1 MGLFDRFEGL
11 RTAHGH
17 IKACGADPFGVKMD
31 KIVSATEAVI
41 EGRPTIL
48 CGSNNY
54 LGLTFDAESVAAAQ
68 QSLEEYGTGTT
79 GSRIANGSYA
89 DHAALERDLADFYG
103 MQHCMVFTTGYQANL
118 GAISTLAGPG
128 DYLLVD
134 ADSHASI
141 YDACRLG
148 HATVIRFKHNDPADL
163 DKRLARLAKEPG
175 NKLVVVEGIYSMLG
189 DHAPLKEFVAVK
201 KKHGAYLLVDE
212 AHSMGVMGKT
222 GRGVIEHDGVDDEV
236 DFVTGTFSK
245 SMGAIG
251 GFLVS
256 NHPEFDILR
265 VACRPYM
272 FTASLPPSIVASV
285 RPSLARLKAEPQLM
299 TKLWHNVD
307 TLYDG
312 LAEAGFRLGR
322 QRGPVVAVHINN
334 PELAAMAWHGLLS
347 RGVYVNLA
355 LPPATPSGT
364 ALLRCSV
371 CAAHSTD
378 QLKQV
383 AAVLSEVGRQLGII
397 PAQAGAV
404 EVKAAA
410 E

>member
-285 RPSLARLKAEPQLM
+285 RASLARLKAEPQLM

>member
-1 MGLFDRFEGL
+1 MGLFDRFEAL

-31 KIVSATEAVI
+31 RIVSATEAVI

-54 LGLTFDAESVAAAQ
+54 LGLTFDGESVAAAQ
-68 QSLEEYGTGTT
+68 RSLDEYGTGTT

-89 DHAALERDLADFYG
+89 DHGALERDLADFYG
-103 MQHCMVFTTGYQANL
+103 KQHCMVFTTGYQANL

-222 GRGVIEHDGVDDEV
+222 GRGVLEHDGVDDDV

-272 FTASLPPSIVASV
+272 FTASLPPAIVASV
-285 RPSLARLKAEPQLM
+285 RASLARLRAEPQLM
-299 TKLWHNVD
+299 TRLWHNVD

-312 LAEAGFRLGR
+312 LQAMGFRLGK
-322 QRGPVVAVHINN
+322 QRGPVVAVHINS

-347 RGVYVNLA
+347 HGVYVNLA

-371 CAAHSTD
+371 CAAHSTE
-378 QLKQV
+378 QLQQV
-383 AAVLSEVGRQLGII
+383 VSVLTEVGRQLGII
-397 PAQAGAV
+397 PADAGEASV
-404 EVKAAA
+404 RAAA

>member
-11 RTAHGH
+11 RAAHGQ
-17 IKACGADPFGVKMD
+17 IKACGADPFGTKMD
-31 KIVSATEAVI
+31 RIISATEAVI

-68 QSLEEYGTGTT
+68 RSLDEYGTGTT

-89 DHAALERDLADFYG
+89 DHGALERDLADFYG
-103 MQHCMVFTTGYQANL
+103 KEHCMVFTTGYQANL

-222 GRGVIEHDGVDDEV
+222 GRGLLEHDGVDEDV

-251 GFLVS
+251 GFLIS
-256 NHPEFDILR
+256 NHPDFDILR

-272 FTASLPPSIVASV
+272 FTASLPPAIVASV
-285 RPSLARLKAEPQLM
+285 RASLARLKAEPQLM
-299 TKLWHNVD
+299 TKLWRNVD

-312 LAEAGFRLGR
+312 LEAAGFKLGK

-397 PAQAGAV
+397 PAEAGADQ
-404 EVKAAA
+404 VKAAA

>member
-1 MGLFDRFEGL
+1 MGLFDRFKGL
-11 RTAHGH
+11 REAHGH

-31 KIVSATEAVI
+31 RILSATEAVI
-41 EGRPTIL
+41 EGRTTIL
-48 CGSNNY
+48 CGTNNY
-54 LGLTFDAESVAAAQ
+54 LGLTFDADCVAAAQ
-68 QSLEEYGTGTT
+68 QSLAEFGTGTT
-79 GSRIANGSYA
+79 GSRIANGSYNG
-89 DHAALERDLADFYG
+89 HKALEQDLADFYG

-118 GAISTLAGPG
+118 GAISTLVGQG
-128 DYLLVD
+128 DFLVID

-141 YDACRLG
+141 YDAARLG

-189 DHAPLKEFVAVK
+189 DHAPLKEFVEVK

-222 GRGVIEHDGVDDEV
+222 GRGVIEHDGVEDEV

-265 VACRPYM
+265 VASRPYM
-272 FTASLPPSIVASV
+272 FTASLPPAIIASV
-285 RPSLARLKAEPQLM
+285 RASLARLKAEPQLM

-312 LAEAGFRLGR
+312 LQEAGFRLGK
-322 QRGPVVAVHINN
+322 QRGPVVAVHINS

-383 AAVLSEVGRQLGII
+383 AEVLSEVGRQLGII
-397 PAQAGAV
+397 PAEAGADQ
-404 EVKAAA
+404 VKAAA

>member
-11 RTAHGH
+11 RQAHGH

-31 KIVSATEAVI
+31 RILSATEAVI
-41 EGRPTIL
+41 EGRRTIL
-48 CGSNNY
+48 CGTNNY
-54 LGLTFDAESVAAAQ
+54 LGLTFDADCVAAAQ
-68 QSLEEYGTGTT
+68 QSLTEFGTGTT
-79 GSRIANGSYA
+79 GSRIANGSYNG
-89 DHAALERDLADFYG
+89 HKALEQDLADFYG

-118 GAISTLAGPG
+118 GAISTLVGPG
-128 DYLLVD
+128 DFLVID

-141 YDACRLG
+141 YDAARLG

-189 DHAPLKEFVAVK
+189 DHAPLKEFVEVK

-222 GRGVIEHDGVDDEV
+222 GRGVIEHDGVEDEV

-256 NHPEFDILR
+256 NHPDFDILR

-272 FTASLPPSIVASV
+272 FTASLPPAIVASV
-285 RPSLARLKAEPQLM
+285 RASLARLRAEPQMM
-299 TKLWHNVD
+299 TRLWHNVD

-312 LAEAGFRLGR
+312 LHAAGFKLGK
-322 QRGPVVAVHINN
+322 QRGPVVAVHINS

-383 AAVLSEVGRQLGII
+383 AAILSEVGRQLGII
-397 PAQAGAV
+397 PAQAGADQ
-404 EVKAAA
+404 VKAAA

>member
-1 MGLFDRFEGL
+1 MGLFDRFKTIREV
-11 RTAHGH
+11 HGAV
-17 IKACGADPFGVKMD
+17 KACGADPFGVKMD
-31 KIVSATEAVI
+31 RIVSASEAVI

-54 LGLTFDAESVAAAQ
+54 LGLTFDPDCVAAAQ
-68 QSLEEYGTGTT
+68 RATQEFGTGTT
-79 GSRIANGSYA
+79 GSRIANGSYSC
-89 DHAALERDLADFYG
+89 HKALETDLADFYG
-103 MQHCMVFTTGYQANL
+103 KKHCMVFTTGYQANL
-118 GAISTLAGPG
+118 GAISTLVGPG
-128 DYLLVD
+128 DFVIID

-141 YDACRLG
+141 YDACKLG
-148 HATVIRFKHNDPADL
+148 SATVIRFRHNDPVDL
-163 DKRLARLAKEPG
+163 DKRLQRIANEPG

-222 GRGVIEHDGVDDEV
+222 GRGCLEHDGVDDDV

-256 NHPEFDILR
+256 DHPDFDILR

-285 RPSLARLKAEPQLM
+285 RAALARLKAEPEMM
-299 TKLWHNVD
+299 TRLWQNVD

-312 LAEAGFRLGR
+312 LQAAGFRLGK
-322 QRGPVVAVHINN
+322 QRGPVVAVPING

-347 RGVYVNLA
+347 NGVYVNLA

-371 CAAHSTD
+371 CAAHTTA
-378 QLKQV
+378 QLEKV
-383 AAVLSEVGRQLGII
+383 IETLTIVGRQLGII
-397 PAQAGAV
+397 PAEDGA
-404 EVKAAA
+404 
-410 E
+410 

>member
-1 MGLFDRFEGL
+1 MGLLDRFEGL

-31 KIVSATEAVI
+31 RILSSTEALI
-41 EGRPTIL
+41 EGRRTIL

-54 LGLTFDAESVAAAQ
+54 LGLTFDAESVAAAKH
-68 QSLEEYGTGTT
+68 SLDEYGTGTT

-89 DHAALERDLADFYG
+89 DHGALERDLADFYG
-103 MQHCMVFTTGYQANL
+103 KEHCMVFTTGYQANL

-189 DHAPLKEFVAVK
+189 DHAPLKEFVEVK

-212 AHSMGVMGKT
+212 AHSMGVMGRT
-222 GRGVIEHDGVDDEV
+222 GRGCLEHDGVDDDV

-251 GFLVS
+251 GFLIS
-256 NHPEFDILR
+256 NLPEFDILR

-272 FTASLPPSIVASV
+272 FTASLPPAIVASV
-285 RPSLARLKAEPQLM
+285 RASLARLRAEPQMM

-312 LAEAGFRLGR
+312 LEASGFRLGK

-334 PELAAMAWHGLLS
+334 PELAAKAWHGLLS
-347 RGVYVNLA
+347 QGVYVNLA

-371 CAAHSTD
+371 CAAHSTG
-378 QLKQV
+378 QLNRV
-383 AAVLSEVGRQLGII
+383 VNVLTEVGRQLGII
-397 PAQAGAV
+397 PVEAGANQ
-404 EVKAAA
+404 VKAAA

>member
-31 KIVSATEAVI
+31 RILSSTEAMI
-41 EGRPTIL
+41 EGRATIL

-54 LGLTFDAESVAAAQ
+54 LGLTFDAESIAAAQ
-68 QSLEEYGTGTT
+68 RSLEEYGTGTT

-89 DHAALERDLADFYG
+89 DHGALERDLADFYG
-103 MQHCMVFTTGYQANL
+103 KEHCMVFTTGYQANL

-222 GRGVIEHDGVDDEV
+222 GRGLLEHDGVDEDV

-251 GFLVS
+251 GFLIS
-256 NHPEFDILR
+256 NHPDFDILR

-272 FTASLPPSIVASV
+272 FTASLPPAIVASV
-285 RPSLARLKAEPQLM
+285 RASLARLKAEPQLM
-299 TKLWHNVD
+299 TKLWRNVD

-312 LAEAGFRLGR
+312 LEAAGFKLGK

-347 RGVYVNLA
+347 RGVDVELA

-397 PAQAGAV
+397 PAEAGADQ
-404 EVKAAA
+404 VKAAA

>member
-31 KIVSATEAVI
+31 RILSATEAVI
-41 EGRPTIL
+41 EGRQTIL
-48 CGSNNY
+48 CGTNNY
-54 LGLTFDAESVAAAQ
+54 LGLTFDADCVAAAQ
-68 QSLEEYGTGTT
+68 QSLAEFGTGTT
-79 GSRIANGSYA
+79 GSRIANGSYNG
-89 DHAALERDLADFYG
+89 HKALEQDLADFYG
-103 MQHCMVFTTGYQANL
+103 MKHCMVFTTGYQANL
-118 GAISTLAGPG
+118 GAISTLVGPG
-128 DYLLVD
+128 DFLVID

-141 YDACRLG
+141 YDAARLG

-222 GRGVIEHDGVDDEV
+222 GRGVIEHDGVEDEV

-251 GFLVS
+251 GFLTS
-256 NHPEFDILR
+256 NHPDFDILR

-272 FTASLPPSIVASV
+272 FTASLPPAIVASV
-285 RPSLARLKAEPQLM
+285 RASLARLRAEPQMM
-299 TKLWHNVD
+299 TRLWHNVD
-307 TLYDG
+307 TLYEG
-312 LAEAGFRLGR
+312 LQAAGFRLGK
-322 QRGPVVAVHINN
+322 QRGPVVAVHINS
-334 PELAAMAWHGLLS
+334 PELAAKAWHGLLS
-347 RGVYVNLA
+347 QGVYVNLA

-371 CAAHSTD
+371 CAAHSTE
-378 QLKQV
+378 QLRQV
-383 AAVLSEVGRQLGII
+383 VAVLSEVGRQLGII
-397 PAQAGAV
+397 PVEAGAAQ
-404 EVKAAA
+404 VKAAA